1 MTGPEERWVKHHPR
15 ATCCSP
21 PAVQLDSYQT
31 EDWHWSMAQGLGTP
45 ALELTVG
52 SSSAVSKA

>member
-1 MTGPEERWVKHHPR
+1 MKRHPR

-21 PAVQLDSYQT
+21 PAMQLDSYQT